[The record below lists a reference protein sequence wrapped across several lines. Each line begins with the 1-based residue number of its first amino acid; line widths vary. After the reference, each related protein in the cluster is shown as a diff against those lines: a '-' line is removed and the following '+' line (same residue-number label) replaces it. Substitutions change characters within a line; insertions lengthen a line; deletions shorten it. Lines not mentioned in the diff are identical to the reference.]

1 MQLQY
6 FDVQLIGLFFIA
18 MKLEENG
25 NVHNLDMWQRA
36 QPIAWRDI
44 KKSLDRR
51 ESSGNAFIWTTLVS
65 WPVLFVYEWHLP
77 GRHDMN

>member
-1 MQLQY
+1 MQLHY
-6 FDVQLIGLFFIA
+6 FDAQLIALVFIA
-18 MKLEENG
+18 MKLKANG
-25 NVHNLDMWQRA
+25 TIHNLDMWQT
-36 QPIAWRDI
+36 PKSKAWKDI

-51 ESSGNAFIWTTLVS
+51 ESSGNAFIWTILVS